1 MLYKVIKTLISFA
14 FLGILLLLFYN
25 TSNDGIIENIITKT
39 YYIYPVTYV
48 LVLMLKTESI
58 LMFLIMLAIPVLC
71 CYLYTLVISNNYL
84 RICSLLKGVKTNS
97 EFKLKKTKKLGKL
110 GGLIRKEFINLL
122 KNKPYFSGTFG
133 LTFSLTIILFV
144 LCNIL
149 NIREL
154 KSDEVVELYFNIM
167 SPMILAVC
175 ASVGCSTISSM
186 SLEKSNLQTLRTL
199 PISMGKILLSKCL
212 VNILLGVFFVV
223 VNGTIAWCY
232 LELDKWSVMF
242 CYLIPFIAVIFI
254 SLTGILLDYSFIE
267 KNETEDN
274 AILSQRLITVVP
286 TFVSLI
292 IGVAPVFVP
301 VYKKFALLL
310 GAYSVILVLAIV
322 IELLYLLINRKKLI
336 SHLFM

>member
-1 MLYKVIKTLISFA
+1 
-14 FLGILLLLFYN
+14 
-25 TSNDGIIENIITKT
+25 
-39 YYIYPVTYV
+39 
-48 LVLMLKTESI
+48 
-58 LMFLIMLAIPVLC
+58 
-71 CYLYTLVISNNYL
+71 
-84 RICSLLKGVKTNS
+84 
-97 EFKLKKTKKLGKL
+97 
-110 GGLIRKEFINLL
+110 
-122 KNKPYFSGTFG
+122 
-133 LTFSLTIILFV
+133 
-144 LCNIL
+144 
-149 NIREL
+149 
-154 KSDEVVELYFNIM
+154 M
-167 SPMILAVC
+167 SPMIFATC

-232 LELDKWSVMF
+232 LELDKWSIMF

-254 SLTGILLDYSFIE
+254 SLTGILLDYRFIE